1 MCASVFAAAHDKTT
15 KFLEN
20 YGISL
25 GSSTIF
31 NGSTDSPECKNIDEY
46 FLCYSTK
53 NINSFSGK
61 ISLDK
66 IFKIESLRVHHV
78 FCIELLKR
86 IRNVQKQNNLRD
98 LNQVAEI
105 LNTEKIFSGVEH
117 TSFQDS
123 NLVVTIY
130 LKKINEI
137 ESKILQRIIDPEFVK
152 SYCLSMLDV
161 AMEKY
166 KNKQYAESLADLQE
180 IHKLNYP
187 NFTSYYLTALCFY
200 ELGKKVESLKIAKA
214 IAVDYID
221 IMTSENAE
229 QLGDLFMKLHEE
241 KSAERMYILASKK
254 MLQGSDSTLK
264 MNLN

>member
-1 MCASVFAAAHDKTT
+1 MCAPVFAAAHDKATE
-15 KFLEN
+15 FLEN

-25 GSSTIF
+25 SSNNLF
-31 NGSTDSPECKNIDEY
+31 NGSTEKPECKNINEY
-46 FLCYSTK
+46 FLCYNSK
-53 NINSFSGK
+53 NIDSFSK
-61 ISLDK
+61 KNSLDK
-66 IFKIESLRVHHV
+66 IFKIESLRVHHA
-78 FCIELLKR
+78 FCIELLKK
-86 IRNVQKQNNLRD
+86 ISKVQKQINLRN

-105 LNTEKIFSGVEH
+105 LNTEKIFSGIEH

-137 ESKILQRIIDPEFVK
+137 ESKVLHRIVDPEFIK
-152 SYCLSMLDV
+152 TYCLSMLGV

-166 KNKQYAESLADLQE
+166 KNKQYVESLADLQE

-200 ELGKKVESLKIAKA
+200 ALGKKVESLKIAKA

-241 KSAERMYILASKK
+241 KSAEYMYIIASQK
-254 MLQGSDSTLK
+254 MLK
-264 MNLN
+264 E